1 MISTYRAH
9 ANECIAVIMAL
20 RHNEDIFPSELIQMI
35 VELYWDLWSKPVL
48 VLFTSDNCHHCGV
61 LDDIWYP
68 LPLGE
73 FPKGESILCKL
84 AEMYPGLRFG
94 VISYKNNRDLEHPE
108 LYPLRI
114 RDHANWFPMILLIPG
129 PLWDHAM
136 LYPESDI
143 ELIDGVQIFNGIW
156 EDKPFYAM
164 NSYMGLGPDIDH
176 KILMYRPKYDIRKV
190 DDFVQWFTESLN
202 NPGFIAAQNK
212 LM

>member
-1 MISTYRAH
+1 MLSTYRAH

-20 RHNEDIFPSELIQMI
+20 RHNEDIFPLELIQMI
-35 VELYWDLWSKPVL
+35 IKLYWKLYSTPVL
-48 VLFTSDNCHHCGV
+48 VLFTSNSMCCKN
-61 LDDIWYP
+61 LIDIWYP
-68 LPLGE
+68 PPAGRLPKEECFLHR
-73 FPKGESILCKL
+73 L
-84 AEMYPGLRFG
+84 AKIYPDLRF
-94 VISYKNNRDLEHPE
+94 VNISCDTQGLGYSEQ
-108 LYPLRI
+108 YPLAMSYYI
-114 RDHANWFPMILLIPG
+114 RWFPMILLVPG
-129 PLWDHAM
+129 PMWDHAM

-190 DDFVQWFTESLN
+190 DDFMQWFTESVN